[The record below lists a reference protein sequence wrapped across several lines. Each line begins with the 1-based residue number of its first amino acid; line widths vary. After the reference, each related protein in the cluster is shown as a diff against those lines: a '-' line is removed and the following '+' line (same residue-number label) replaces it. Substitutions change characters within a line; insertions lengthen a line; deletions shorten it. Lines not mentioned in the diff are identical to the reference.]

1 MGSRGDLGLTFGLKT
16 QRVTAFAVTLC
27 FCWLRGL
34 DLNQRPL
41 GYEGKSD
48 LHTDQKDPTGTNN
61 DGDLQGDEIVPCW
74 FV

>member
-1 MGSRGDLGLTFGLKT
+1 MGSRGNLGLTFGLKT
-16 QRVTAFAVTLC
+16 QGATALAVTPC

-41 GYEGKSD
+41 GYEGKSS
-48 LHTDQKDPTGTNN
+48 LHTDQEEPTGTNN